1 MSDAAPTP
9 PMGRLYGLGVGPGA
23 SDLLTLRAHRVLT
36 SAPVVVYPACKPG
49 ASSYAWRIVRD
60 HVPEHTRRLA
70 QVFPMSRDWAS
81 LIPKWRE
88 NALEIA
94 AELRAG
100 HDVAFITEGDP
111 MLFSTFLH
119 VWELLRQEVPEAQVE
134 VVPGVA
140 SMCAAAALTG
150 IPLGQGDQ
158 RVAVIPATWHED
170 DLRRALVEWDVVV
183 LMKVARVLPK
193 VIDLLV
199 ELGRYEHAALVS
211 RGSSEQQIVTR
222 DLTRYRDRRL
232 NYLTTVI
239 VGRPLGFVEAMQA
252 AASVD
257 DDSGDETPR
266 ETGPT
271 EATGAADA
279 AR

>member
-1 MSDAAPTP
+1 MSDAALKP
-9 PMGRLYGLGVGPGA
+9 PLGRLYGLGVGPGA
-23 SDLLTLRAHRVLT
+23 SDLLTLRAHRILT
-36 SAPVVVYPACKPG
+36 TAPVIVYPACKPG

-60 HVPEHTRRLA
+60 HVPAGARQLA

-94 AELRAG
+94 AELRQG
-100 HDVAFITEGDP
+100 RDVAFITEGDP

-119 VWELLRQEVPEAQVE
+119 VWELLRQEVPEAEVE

-158 RVAVIPATWHED
+158 RIAVIPATWHED
-170 DLRRALVEWDVVV
+170 DLRRALLEWDVVV

-222 DLTRYRDRRL
+222 DLIRFRDRRL

-239 VGRPLGFVEAMQA
+239 VGRPMGFVEAMQA
-252 AASVD
+252 AGQD
-257 DDSGDETPR
+257 DPGSDDMAPEI
-266 ETGPT
+266 GPT
-271 EATGAADA
+271 AAAGAADG